1 MFFLENVIYP
11 NTWLFYTLINHSSRK
26 FKILFNRNHWQRILL
41 LKYGTQRYNLIVL
54 CHELMFAVKHELQ
67 GRKWCTENEVTC
79 MLELLIDTIFVQFG
93 EQIYWVQ
100 NAPLLTPFTPM
111 KHSLCINLSDERIT
125 EANTFNLTLMMFC
138 QLIIKFAYWSPL
150 IYPTESEREEK
161 TTETN
166 SFL

>member
-1 MFFLENVIYP
+1 MFSV
-11 NTWLFYTLINHSSRK
+11 
-26 FKILFNRNHWQRILL
+26 
-41 LKYGTQRYNLIVL
+41 KY
-54 CHELMFAVKHELQ
+54 ELQ
-67 GRKWCTENEVTC
+67 GSKWCTENEVTS
-79 MLELLIDTIFVQFG
+79 MLELRIDTIFVQFG